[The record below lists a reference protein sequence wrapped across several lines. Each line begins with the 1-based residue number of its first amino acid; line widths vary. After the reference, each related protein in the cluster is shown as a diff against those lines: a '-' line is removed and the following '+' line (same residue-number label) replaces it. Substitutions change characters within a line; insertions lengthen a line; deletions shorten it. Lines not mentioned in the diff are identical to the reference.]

1 MKCVRAYGWT
11 QTYFVKYILLVP
23 RNIYNTTEEHWKV
36 EHELT
41 ASHGFLAVTIAGVV
55 THAVAHEWHTTAGTT
70 ATSQWGE
77 WFARDDHYTIYRPQI
92 GWFFSMSASLDT

>member
-41 ASHGFLAVTIAGVV
+41 SSHGFLAVTIAGVV
-55 THAVAHEWHTTAGTT
+55 THALTHEWYHG
-70 ATSQWGE
+70 G
-77 WFARDDHYTIYRPQI
+77 RHYSNFSVGGMVRPR
-92 GWFFSMSASLDT
+92 